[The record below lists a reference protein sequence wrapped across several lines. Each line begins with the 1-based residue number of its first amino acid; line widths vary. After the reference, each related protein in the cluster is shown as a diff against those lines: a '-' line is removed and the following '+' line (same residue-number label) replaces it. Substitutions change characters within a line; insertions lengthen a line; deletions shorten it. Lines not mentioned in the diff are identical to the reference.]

1 MDGGDLKIRDQ
12 IPGSWSHIFY
22 SEAECAEVQQL
33 LPLRL
38 HTLAVRNEFAES
50 QHKKFA
56 IGLSWSFMN
65 GRTETCYNKLDSVLN
80 TVLHTMNDCMNE

>member
-1 MDGGDLKIRDQ
+1 MDGGDFEIRDQ

-38 HTLAVRNEFAES
+38 HTLAARNEFAES
-50 QHKKFA
+50 QHK
-56 IGLSWSFMN
+56 
-65 GRTETCYNKLDSVLN
+65 
-80 TVLHTMNDCMNE
+80 